1 MVTITNAF
9 QRTRKDG
16 ETFVVLEVSGSLEFV
31 QSTNTGRFYCTMRKT
46 NIPCTFDENMAKSLI
61 GTKMPG
67 NIVRVNVDPYEYV
80 NPKTGEIIQLQH
92 SYSYQPEG
100 SVELVG
106 QTQISDLHMA

>member
-1 MVTITNAF
+1 MITVTAAIE
-9 QRTRKDG
+9 RVKKDG
-16 ETFVVLEVSGSLEFV
+16 TTFVALEISGGLELV
-31 QSTNTGRFYCTMRKT
+31 QSINTGKFYATVRKT
-46 NIPCTFDENMAKSLI
+46 SIGCTFDLQMAKTLI